1 LFPDKRDPFVPL
13 LSKVQSTSGGDG
25 SFIVERNGNKPKKSG
40 FKRFGKELKKLKPIP
55 YEFFKKIKSSD
66 PSLYLNL

>member
-1 LFPDKRDPFVPL
+1 MFPDKRDPFVPL